1 MPRPKLPDVS
11 KEDPKPGRWVLP
23 IVIIA
28 LIGFTYIFVTSLPE
42 ADVAAST
49 TTTVAATTTT
59 APAATTTTTLANDIL
74 AFLQELDRFEGVA
87 VQLQTD
93 LNAVNDSWEAGD
105 IELEQAE
112 AGFTAVRDGAQVLA
126 NEVAATSVP
135 DPYTPAWPDTIT
147 ASQALVSAADAVIAG
162 LLAPDDGTARREA
175 VVAYNEAT
183 VAFTSQLDVVRSLTP

>member
-49 TTTVAATTTT
+49 STTAATTTT
-59 APAATTTTTLANDIL
+59 STPAATTTTTLPNDIL

-105 IELEQAE
+105 IEVEQAE
-112 AGFTAVRDGAQVLA
+112 AGFMAVRDGAQVLA

-147 ASQALVSAADAVIAG
+147 GSQALVSAADAVIDG
-162 LLAPDDGTARREA
+162 LLAPDDGSARREA

-183 VAFTSQLDVVRSLTP
+183 VAFTTQLDVVRSLTP

>member
-1 MPRPKLPDVS
+1 MLPNVS

-23 IVIIA
+23 VIIVA

-49 TTTVAATTTT
+49 STTAATTTTT
-59 APAATTTTTLANDIL
+59 APAATTTTTQPNDVL
-74 AFLQELDRFEGVA
+74 AFLQELDRFEA
-87 VQLQTD
+87 EAQQLQVD

-105 IELEQAE
+105 IEIEQAE
-112 AGFTAVRDGAQVLA
+112 AGFTDVRDRAQILA

-135 DPYTPAWPDTIT
+135 DAYTPAWPETIT
-147 ASQALVSAADAVIAG
+147 SSQALVSAASAVIDG

-175 VVAYNEAT
+175 VVAYDEAT
-183 VAFTSQLDVVRSLTP
+183 VAFVAQLDVVRSLTP

>member
-49 TTTVAATTTT
+49 TTTVAPTTTI
-59 APAATTTTTLANDIL
+59 APVATTTTTLPNDIL

-87 VQLQTD
+87 EQLQTD
-93 LNAVNDSWEAGD
+93 LNAVNESWEAGD
-105 IELEQAE
+105 IEIEQAE

-135 DPYTPAWPDTIT
+135 DQYTPAWPDTIA
-147 ASQALVSAADAVIAG
+147 ASQALVSAADAVVAG
-162 LLAPDDGTARREA
+162 LLAPDDGSARRES

-183 VAFTSQLDVVRSLTP
+183 IAFTNQLDVVRSLNP